1 MVSVKLIIRGQKMK
15 YLMLEVDTLVETYVE
30 SLEGL
35 EGYMLIEDVI
45 KNRNQYYYLQ
55 ETRNGY
61 EYRKWN
67 NNYNNG
73 VGRYSWEDMKRI
85 NISMLSVNRIYATI
99 DGKNKQNRII
109 KNVAKHIQVKYFV
122 WVNNENE

>member
-1 MVSVKLIIRGQKMK
+1 MR

-45 KNRNQYYYLQ
+45 ENRNQYYYLQ

-67 NNYNNG
+67 DNYNNG
-73 VGRYSWEDMKRI
+73 VGRYSWNDMKRI
-85 NISMLSVNRIYATI
+85 NISMLSVDRVYATI
-99 DGKNKQNRII
+99 EGKNKQNKII
-109 KNVAKHIQVKYFV
+109 KNVAKHIPAKYFV
-122 WVNNENE
+122 WVDSETE